1 MRAVGIELANLGI
14 PGERNDVATYLEDRG
29 WQVVRTALNR
39 MLADN
44 GFPLQPTE
52 GPDGEEAPFA
62 ENYYC
67 TAVPH
72 KKADTHAKQQARQAI

>member
-1 MRAVGIELANLGI
+1 
-14 PGERNDVATYLEDRG
+14 
-29 WQVVRTALNR
+29 

-44 GFPLQPTE
+44 GFPLQPVE

-72 KKADTHAKQQARQAI
+72 KETGTDAKKQARQGI